1 VNVLLS
7 RIEEHSF
14 CIAHFQWSH
23 CGPSMASADVNGSL
37 MMDVDARALAMMI
50 SAVAEIST

>member
-1 VNVLLS
+1 MNVLLS